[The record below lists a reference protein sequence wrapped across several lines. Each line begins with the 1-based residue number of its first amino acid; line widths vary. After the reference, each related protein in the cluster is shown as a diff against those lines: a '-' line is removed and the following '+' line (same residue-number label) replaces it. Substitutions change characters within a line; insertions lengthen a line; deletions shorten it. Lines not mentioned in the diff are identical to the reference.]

1 MVSLPHWSL
10 ENGNRLVDGEHC
22 LFKGEAT
29 LASTLVDVRSV
40 VKFVRH
46 RAVDYAFA

>member
-1 MVSLPHWSL
+1 M
-10 ENGNRLVDGEHC
+10 ENRLVDGERR
-22 LFKGEAT
+22 LFNDEAT

-46 RAVDYAFA
+46 RAVDDAFA